1 MTRVKICGITSVKD
15 ALFAQDCGA
24 DALGF
29 IFYKKSRRYISPEKV
44 KKTILKLNPFISKVG
59 VFVNCSSKKINE
71 TATNCGLTH
80 IQLHGDETVEFAESL
95 NRPVIKALNFNKLLL
110 AQVDY
115 WQNYSLL
122 VDSGTNESRGGTG
135 RTIPWRELKKI
146 TGDSAIILAGG
157 LTAQNVKEAIN
168 IINPSAV
175 DVSSGVE
182 KSPGYKDKALVKQ
195 FIESVKE

>member
-1 MTRVKICGITSVKD
+1 MTRVKICGITNSED

-29 IFYKKSRRYISPEKV
+29 IFYKKSRRYILPEKV
-44 KKTILKLNPFISKVG
+44 KKIILKLNPFISKVG

-135 RTIPWRELKKI
+135 KTIPWLELKKI
-146 TGDSAIILAGG
+146 TGDSRIILAGG

>member
-1 MTRVKICGITSVKD
+1 MTRVKICGITNSED

-29 IFYKKSRRYISPEKV
+29 IFYKKSRRYILAEKV
-44 KKTILKLNPFISKVG
+44 KKIILKLNPFISKVG

-122 VDSGTNESRGGTG
+122 VDSGNNESRGGTG
-135 RTIPWRELKKI
+135 KTIPWRELKKI
-146 TGDSAIILAGG
+146 TGDSGIILAGG

-182 KSPGYKDKALVKQ
+182 KSPGNKDKALVKQ